1 MIDLIENIDN
11 RKFVQKLFL
20 ELSKLPF
27 GSLPK
32 IELELV
38 ILHSII
44 EANGGYEKLN
54 EITPC

>member
-44 EANGGYEKLN
+44 EANGGYEK
-54 EITPC
+54 